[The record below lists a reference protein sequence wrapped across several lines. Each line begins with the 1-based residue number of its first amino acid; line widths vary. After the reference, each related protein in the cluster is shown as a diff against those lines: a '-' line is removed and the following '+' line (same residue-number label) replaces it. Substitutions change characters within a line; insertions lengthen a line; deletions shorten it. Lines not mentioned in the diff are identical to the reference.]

1 MIYTDIT
8 NTTLINAKV
17 QLSKAVRS
25 QPAAWLIFAP
35 PYRRSRK
42 LLGNPS
48 RELHIPLCC
57 LLPTSCT
64 PPPLQVGNL
73 HQLVVCPLTLGTQM
87 FYFQPHYMAEHLLP
101 GLHCYNFPGQR
112 GATSPECSQNQ
123 KDSEPWPL
131 WSVFMTDWALSTVG
145 NPISRVVA
153 YSLIT
158 AGFHCPTGGR
168 WCILHSSANF
178 CASDKFRD

>member
-1 MIYTDIT
+1 MLNFFSKATASGQTSLMKISDGSLKSVSASSQLSKPGTTVLRVSGGVIT
-8 NTTLINAKV
+8 TAAAPAVALPTNAKV

-35 PYRRSRK
+35 PHRRSRK

-123 KDSEPWPL
+123 KDSEP
-131 WSVFMTDWALSTVG
+131 
-145 NPISRVVA
+145 
-153 YSLIT
+153 
-158 AGFHCPTGGR
+158 
-168 WCILHSSANF
+168 
-178 CASDKFRD
+178 